1 MFVVMSKLVTHFL
14 DMLDTDA
21 EGSLGLIG
29 PAVESKQ
36 LSTKGEVARVFGEH
50 WGLSRIKSGEL
61 PRPDLLVALN
71 AGLGSYGKSLYE
83 TVKDTL
89 TAAQLAFLG
98 TDY

>member
-1 MFVVMSKLVTHFL
+1 M
-14 DMLDTDA
+14 
-21 EGSLGLIG
+21 
-29 PAVESKQ
+29 ESKQ

-50 WGLSRIKSGEL
+50 WGLSRIIRVKSGEL

-71 AGLGSYGKSLYE
+71 AGLGSYGKSRYE

-89 TAAQLAFLG
+89 TTAQLAFLG